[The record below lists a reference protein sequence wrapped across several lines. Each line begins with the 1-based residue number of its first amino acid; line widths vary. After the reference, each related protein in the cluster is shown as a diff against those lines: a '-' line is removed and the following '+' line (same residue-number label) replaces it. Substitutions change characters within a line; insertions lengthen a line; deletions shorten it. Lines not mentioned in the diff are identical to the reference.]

1 MKLCRCSLIL
11 YMMDY
16 EKKIRVLLSENEFL
30 QLQMEDLNTEL
41 KKRDEEIDLLGDVTE
56 STAALQSK
64 IDSNLI
70 EIEQLRYNSE
80 QVAQKSLGIEM
91 MNEELEMS
99 LYKEIKGRQ
108 KDQASLKEMDSVKAN
123 MDIISEELNE
133 AAELYRKIQLLKA
146 SLAEAKSIAS
156 MKEIENENLK
166 EELEELR
173 ELVKILKNKKNN

>member
-30 QLQMEDLNTEL
+30 QLQMEDLNKEI
-41 KKRDEEIDLLGDVTE
+41 KKRDEEIDILGDVTE
-56 STAALQSK
+56 STATLRSK

-80 QVAQKSLGIEM
+80 QVAQKSLGVEM

-108 KDQASLKEMDSVKAN
+108 KDQAFLKEMNSVKAN
-123 MDIISEELNE
+123 MEIMEGELNE
-133 AAELYRKIQLLKA
+133 AAELYKKIQLLKA

-156 MKEIENENLK
+156 IKILENENLK
-166 EELEELR
+166 VEVEALR
-173 ELVKILKNKKNN
+173 EVIKILKNKKPS